1 MEKFYANQVKNYNT
15 LSIVTKVLII
25 YLNQKRRRSDTR
37 MGKHKKKKDRF
48 PQKQS
53 FKVYLQVDGL
63 SNSNCDDI
71 IRKYK
76 KCLERLF
83 ESGTCD

>member
-1 MEKFYANQVKNYNT
+1 MIQEWE
-15 LSIVTKVLII
+15 SI
-25 YLNQKRRRSDTR
+25 
-37 MGKHKKKKDRF
+37 KKKDRF

-53 FKVYLQVDGL
+53 FKVSLQVDGL
-63 SNSNCDDI
+63 SDSNCDDV

-83 ESGTCD
+83 ETSICD

>member
-1 MEKFYANQVKNYNT
+1 
-15 LSIVTKVLII
+15 
-25 YLNQKRRRSDTR
+25 